1 MFVKVNAAAVQGID
15 ATMIAV
21 ESNTTGGTRYMLVGL
36 PDNAVKESLERFFSA
51 IKHNGI
57 TFPRKACVIN
67 LAPADIRK
75 EGSAYDLPIA
85 IGILAANEIID
96 GDDLDR
102 YVLMGE
108 LSLDG
113 SLKPIKGALP
123 IAILARE
130 MGYKGFILPRENAC
144 EAAVVNDLDIYGVD
158 NLKDVVEFLNHKLE
172 LPKTEVDT
180 RSLFFANIKG
190 FDMDFA
196 DVKGQEGVKRALEV
210 AAAGGHNNNNDRCS
224 RCG

>member
-1 MFVKVNAAAVQGID
+1 
-15 ATMIAV
+15 
-21 ESNTTGGTRYMLVGL
+21 
-36 PDNAVKESLERFFSA
+36 
-51 IKHNGI
+51 
-57 TFPRKACVIN
+57 
-67 LAPADIRK
+67 
-75 EGSAYDLPIA
+75 
-85 IGILAANEIID
+85 
-96 GDDLDR
+96 
-102 YVLMGE
+102 
-108 LSLDG
+108 
-113 SLKPIKGALP
+113 
-123 IAILARE
+123 